1 MYRNKNKTLT
11 HKNTKKME
19 TLNSMK
25 QDLQALDAMRDDLQK
40 KITRAEL
47 EIKMNEIES
56 AKMENWRTM
65 AHIKETLGDTPEVRG
80 VIKGFETVN
89 AKLDREW
96 RKVYDEFFY
105 L

>member
-1 MYRNKNKTLT
+1 
-11 HKNTKKME
+11 ME
-19 TLNSMK
+19 TLSSMK
-25 QDLQALDAMRDDLQK
+25 QELQDLNAMRDDLQK

-80 VIKGFETVN
+80 VIKGFETIN

>member
-1 MYRNKNKTLT
+1 MGN
-11 HKNTKKME
+11 
-19 TLNSMK
+19 LNEMK
-25 QDLQALDAMRDDLQK
+25 QDLQTLDAMRADLQK
-40 KITRAEL
+40 KITSTEL

-65 AHIKETLGDTPEVRG
+65 AHIKETLGDTPEVMG
-80 VIKGFETVN
+80 VIKGLETIN
-89 AKLDREW
+89 AKLDSEW